1 MQTLVTIILFPITL
15 MMNVLSSIFGK
26 VAWSMPPWLVHL
38 NTLRKAKP
46 LAFILTLF
54 VFAALLIGGY
64 KGYDYYQNLPVPKL
78 IEAKVN
84 LPKTSMASAELSM
97 EAFDSER
104 QESLAKKNPLG
115 IQFSYNKGSSLPSVA
130 PIELIGAEIKTG
142 IKIRPAKEGEW
153 MWVDDRTISFI
164 PLEPWPP
171 GEEYEVSFAPEVFST
186 SDEFASDYVKF
197 TTVPL
202 SASLEAAE
210 FNLDPETQEKRVYF
224 DFNFTYPVSLQSVKE
239 NISLAYLEQNGETTK
254 LNAIENVEYAL
265 DANKMF
271 VSVSYSLT
279 ALPEQSR
286 IVQASVSEGL
296 RSIYGGAAL
305 SNALTS
311 KVTVPDVYSFLEVS
325 DFTVDIVRSPE
336 NDPEQFILLSFTDL
350 ISRDELL
357 QKVSLYR
364 LPKGQEEQGKNY
376 WESPRQVSTQV
387 LSAAKKV
394 NFELMPTQGER
405 STDYQIRIDR
415 PENEQLYFKIDAGL
429 RSANGFIQR
438 SFFDRII
445 AAPQYPKEVIING
458 EGSVMTY
465 STDQRLAFTTRGL
478 DSVLVSIGKVIDDDL
493 YHLVSQSQG
502 DISNPNFN
510 SWSFGPE
517 NLAEFTTK
525 KITMDNRSGKP
536 QDPSYAS
543 VDFNAL
549 VSKQDGKVG
558 LFFVEIKGW
567 NKQNNREEYG
577 INDKLLL
584 LVTDLG
590 VIVKTSNDQSQ
601 DIFVQSLKQG
611 KPVAGAKVE
620 LLAKNGTALFTKT
633 TDARGH
639 ASLPS
644 ASGFNREK
652 EPTVFVISH
661 EGDVSFIP
669 FNRYTR
675 QINYSRFEVFGRYD
689 RPEQEE
695 DTANQANAF
704 MFSDRGIYRPGETVK
719 LAAIV
724 KGKNFRDLS
733 GIPLELVIRDPRYTD
748 VLVERLILP
757 EMGLLEY
764 EFPSESG
771 FATGD
776 YVASLHLVRTNR
788 QSNGRTSMYRDRQIG
803 SVTFQV
809 EAFQPDTM
817 AITSEIEGLEENK
830 GWLSGSSIKSKVSL
844 TNLFGSP
851 AQLRDVNA
859 GLNLMPRAFNFK
871 EYDGYAFNSI
881 VTASDVEITDLDIP
895 SQSATTDADGIAE
908 IAFDVSNIQGGSYIA
923 SQYAEGFEASGG
935 RSVKTTSTFRY
946 SPQTYMLGY
955 SADGRLAYVN
965 KGSERKVHL
974 LAINSQLQP
983 IALEGISQRLSQL
996 KTISTLVKQWNGRYE
1011 YQSIEQKL
1019 LVSTDEI
1026 SLSAN
1031 GLHFI
1036 LDAEQAGTYLLEYLD
1051 PQGRLLSAFKYTI
1064 VGEGNDTGELS
1075 KDAQL
1080 KLSLNKQDFAPG
1092 EEIELSI
1099 QAPYAGSGLITIESN
1114 KVHHFSWFTS
1124 DTKNTVQRI
1133 TIPKN
1138 MEGNAYV
1145 NLSFVRDASSPEI
1158 FANPLSYAVQP
1169 FSIDRNK
1176 RRIATSIATDEIAQP
1191 GEALKIDVDLE
1202 EDAKL
1207 VVFAVD
1213 VGILNVASYST
1224 PDPLSHFLQKRA
1236 LGVRTMQILDL
1247 ILPDFALAKSLS
1259 AAGGDMERSAE
1270 ADMFA
1275 EKISVTGSRIRRTD
1289 NPFAKQIQKPVVY
1302 WSGIVDGK
1310 KGVNT
1315 LTYDVPEDFAG
1326 GLRVM
1331 AVSVSQSKVGSAQ
1344 KSLLVRGPFVLSP
1357 NILNQAAPGDEFDIT
1372 LGIAN
1377 LVENSGQD
1385 AEVSIQISMSEHL
1398 SLLDESN
1405 QRMQLT
1411 LDENQEDYVRF
1422 RVKANAILGAAK
1434 VSFDVSLTDQSG
1446 RTWRSSRSAN
1456 MSVRPA
1462 MPYQVDIAT
1471 GQTNDEVK
1479 VDLRTD
1485 FYVEQSSHKLRVS
1498 SSPLVIVEG
1507 LSDYLADYPHGCT
1520 EQMISQVF
1528 PLVGL
1533 SNLAKYK
1540 ATSGSKESADVLAHF
1555 NELLTTLRQRQ
1566 TYAGGFSYWPGQEA
1580 NDLEVSLYVMHF
1592 LLDARELGYPVPQ
1605 DMLQSGINYIDS
1617 TLSAHLKNKPRGL
1630 GQRVGLNNNMVN
1642 VRNRAYGIYLLTRF
1656 GVVTSNL
1663 LIDLLDDLNHTAGQ
1677 GGQTDSALGNWKKD
1691 IAAAYIASSYRL
1703 MQMSDEAQALIT
1715 GYDVSE
1721 DKPIAQ
1727 AIMGKAPR
1735 LALDAQYIYLLA
1747 KHFPSLINSMAQD
1760 SSLPLSSAVRSMNES
1775 IYQGNFNTLSAA
1787 YSTLALG
1794 AYHSAIGS
1802 DNIEAIDKQIVF
1814 TAYRQQQ
1821 AAALMPRYNPF
1832 PTVSFSSRED
1842 RVTAKKEN
1850 GDLTP
1855 LHFVSMQAGY
1865 QTKVPSEPLKQGIEI
1880 QRAFLNENGEAVTE
1894 FVQGQKVMVRLRVR
1908 ATDKD
1913 FIDNVAIVDL
1923 LPGGFEVLRES
1934 VNRRA
1939 GPWQSEY
1946 IDIRD
1951 DRIVYYGQLTKRVTE
1966 IKYQVQLTAAGKFVV
1981 PPSFAESMYDRA
1993 LKAWSAS
2000 SSVIVTEDEE

>member
-26 VAWSMPPWLVHL
+26 VAWSMPPWLAHL
-38 NTLRKAKP
+38 NTLRKTKP

-54 VFAALLIGGY
+54 VIAALLIGGF

-78 IEAKVN
+78 IVAKVN
-84 LPKTSMASAELSM
+84 LPKSSMASAEWSM

-115 IQFSYNKGSSLPSVA
+115 IPFSYNKGRSFPSVA

-224 DFNFTYPVSLQSVKE
+224 DFNFTYPVSLESVKE

-543 VDFNAL
+543 VDLNAL

-675 QINYSRFEVFGRYD
+675 QINYSRFAVFGRYD

-724 KGKNFRDLS
+724 KGKNLRDLS

-776 YVASLHLVRTNR
+776 YVASLHLVRTHR

-851 AQLRDVNA
+851 AQSRDVNA

-881 VTASDVEITDLDIP
+881 VTASDVEITDLEIP
-895 SQSATTDADGIAE
+895 SQSTTTDADGIAE

-955 SADGRLAYVN
+955 SADGRLAYIN
-965 KGSERKVHL
+965 KGSERKIHL

-983 IALEGISQRLSQL
+983 IELEGISQRLSQL

-1019 LVSTDEI
+1019 LVSTDAI
-1026 SLSAN
+1026 SLSTN
-1031 GLHFI
+1031 GLHFV
-1036 LDAEQAGTYLLEYLD
+1036 LDAEQAGTYLLEYFD
-1051 PQGRLLSAFKYTI
+1051 PQGHLLSAFKYTI

-1259 AAGGDMERSAE
+1259 AAGGDMERRAE

-1275 EKISVTGSRIRRTD
+1275 EKISVTGSRIRSTD
-1289 NPFAKQIQKPVVY
+1289 NPFAKQIQKPVAY

-1405 QRMQLT
+1405 QKMQLT

-1485 FYVEQSSHKLRVS
+1485 FYAEQSSHMLRVS

-1520 EQMISQVF
+1520 EQMVSQVF

-1580 NDLEVSLYVMHF
+1580 NDLEVSLYVVHF

-1630 GQRVGLNNNMVN
+1630 GQRVGSKDNMVN

-1663 LIDLLDDLNHTAGQ
+1663 LIDLLDDLNHSARQ
-1677 GGQTDSALGNWKKD
+1677 GGQTDPALGNWKKD

-1721 DKPIAQ
+1721 DQPISQ

-1802 DNIEAIDKQIVF
+1802 DNVEAVDKQIAF

-1832 PTVSFSSRED
+1832 PTVSFSNQED

-1850 GDLTP
+1850 SDPSP

-1865 QTKVPSEPLKQGIEI
+1865 QTRVPSEALKQGIEI

-1908 ATDKD
+1908 STDKD

-1934 VNRRA
+1934 VNRRV

-1951 DRIVYYGQLTKRVTE
+1951 DRIVYYGQLTKTVTE
-1966 IKYQVQLTAAGKFVV
+1966 ITYQVQLTAAGKFVV

-1993 LKAWSAS
+1993 LKGWSAS
-2000 SSVIVTEDEE
+2000 SSVTVTEDEE